1 MRECVKKCYLAKSP
15 CNNQECRLYIDY
27 EEDLNCTVIAV
38 KKHGPMTLAEI
49 GIRHKVSTVRI
60 KQIVDATLSKLKK
73 TFIDENTI

>member
-49 GIRHKVSTVRI
+49 GTRHKVSTVRI
-60 KQIVDATLSKLKK
+60 KQIVDATLVKLKK